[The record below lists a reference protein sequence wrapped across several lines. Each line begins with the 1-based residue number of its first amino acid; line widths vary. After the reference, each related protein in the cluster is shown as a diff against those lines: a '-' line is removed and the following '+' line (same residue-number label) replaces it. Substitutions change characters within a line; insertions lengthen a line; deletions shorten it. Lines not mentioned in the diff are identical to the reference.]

1 MASAYNRDLRIR
13 HANNLPIDYSS
24 ICPRGWFNK
33 RELTADVASG
43 LMGLRRPFYG
53 RLQDPAIAGFKNT
66 TPDVIF
72 VHEGHY
78 AAASLPNWRQA
89 MSEALLILY
98 IHNPLS
104 RSYSHREAQR
114 LLSAA
119 DGLIFVSQEALNRE
133 ESRFGPFPPS
143 AVVHNGV
150 DHNLF
155 YPSPTATKSLDDP
168 LTITYVGQI
177 APHKG
182 VHLLLEA
189 VGASKLKGAS
199 VQVIGSAEHQPDR
212 ALSTY
217 EQSLR
222 KLALQ
227 HALNVT
233 WTPFVPQAEVAAALR
248 ATDIVCVPSVWQEP
262 FGMVALEAMASGA
275 AVVASN
281 RGGLPEACGGA
292 AILIDPE
299 NIQEFA
305 VALDQCSDPQQL
317 AAHKLKSLER
327 AQSANWSS
335 TYDQLL
341 TAIQAWA

>member
-1 MASAYNRDLRIR
+1 
-13 HANNLPIDYSS
+13 
-24 ICPRGWFNK
+24 
-33 RELTADVASG
+33 
-43 LMGLRRPFYG
+43 
-53 RLQDPAIAGFKNT
+53 
-66 TPDVIF
+66 
-72 VHEGHY
+72 
-78 AAASLPNWRQA
+78 

-119 DGLIFVSQEALNRE
+119 DGLIFVSREALNRE
-133 ESRFGPFPPS
+133 ESRFGPFPRPS

-233 WTPFVPQAEVAAALR
+233 WTPFVPQAKV
-248 ATDIVCVPSVWQEP
+248 
-262 FGMVALEAMASGA
+262 A